1 MMKLELESKYSVPQM
16 ETIDRL
22 GQCSIVFSTT
32 LVIVDFDLILERFMQ
47 SGKLDNSRILSELDE
62 AENQNGAVEEKTEL

>member
-1 MMKLELESKYSVPQM
+1 MKLELESKYSVPQM

-47 SGKLDNSRILSELDE
+47 SGKLDNSRILREINDK
-62 AENQNGAVEEKTEL
+62 ENQDSAVEEKTEL